1 MSDLEAAVKKAVAAF
16 HKLSHA
22 EQAAVREAQR
32 KSWVVSELLLQHPE
46 MSYEEASAIY
56 DQTPKQQQPETNYRF
71 PRFGF

>member
-1 MSDLEAAVKKAVAAF
+1 MSDLEVTVAKAVAAF

-46 MSYEEASAIY
+46 MSYEEASTIY
-56 DQTPKQQQPETNYRF
+56 DQTHKPPQPETPYRF

>member
-16 HKLSHA
+16 HKLSHT

-32 KSWVVSELLLQHPE
+32 KLWVVGELLLQHPE
-46 MSYEEASAIY
+46 MSYEEASTIY
-56 DQTPKQQQPETNYRF
+56 DQTHKPQQPETTYRF